1 MAKDIGNE
9 TVVDK
14 NHPSIIEINK
24 NRKDIPN
31 LELKEISDEFVHK
44 QINKTSDSVKKA
56 TGRDGISA
64 KLLKLAKP
72 VIAKPIT
79 KMINKTI
86 TNSVFPDQ
94 LKVKQA
100 QVVALH
106 KKNNAL
112 DKSNYRLVN
121 ILPVISKFFEQAIY
135 EQLTEYFNNHFH
147 PFLSAFRSGYARVS
161 KWAGTRYFYP
171 PEIVYSTGRNY

>member
-1 MAKDIGNE
+1 MRDKKIYSNSC
-9 TVVDK
+9 VVRKK
-14 NHPSIIEINK
+14 NSERNIKPFIEINK
-24 NRKDIPN
+24 NKKDIPN
-31 LELKEISDEFVHK
+31 LEFKEISDEFVHK
-44 QINKTSDSVKKA
+44 QINKTSVKKT

-72 VIAKPIT
+72 VIAKPLT

-94 LKVKQA
+94 LKQA

-112 DKSNYRLVN
+112 DNSNYRPVS
-121 ILPVISKFFEQAIY
+121 ILPVISNSF
-135 EQLTEYFNNHFH
+135 TN
-147 PFLSAFRSGYARVS
+147 S
-161 KWAGTRYFYP
+161 
-171 PEIVYSTGRNY
+171 

>member
-1 MAKDIGNE
+1 LKLTKI
-9 TVVDK
+9 K
-14 NHPSIIEINK
+14 
-24 NRKDIPN
+24 KDIPN
-31 LELKEISDEFVHK
+31 LEFKEISNEFVHK
-44 QINKTSDSVKKA
+44 QINKTSVKKA
-56 TGRDGISA
+56 TGRNGISA

-94 LKVKQA
+94 LKQA

-112 DKSNYRLVN
+112 DKSNYRPVS
-121 ILPVISKFFEQAIY
+121 ILPVISKFFERAIY

-147 PFLSAFRSGYARVS
+147 PFLSAFRSGYGCNTTYYYTTKNYRRLET
-161 KWAGTRYFYP
+161 GTRP
-171 PEIVYSTGRNY
+171 K

>member
-1 MAKDIGNE
+1 M
-9 TVVDK
+9 VF
-14 NHPSIIEINK
+14 
-24 NRKDIPN
+24 
-31 LELKEISDEFVHK
+31 SDEFVHK
-44 QINKTSDSVKKA
+44 QINKTSVKKA

-94 LKVKQA
+94 LKQA

-112 DKSNYRLVN
+112 DKSNYRPVLS
-121 ILPVISKFFEQAIY
+121 ILPVISKFFERVIH
-135 EQLTEYFNNHFH
+135 EQLT
-147 PFLSAFRSGYARVS
+147 
-161 KWAGTRYFYP
+161 
-171 PEIVYSTGRNY
+171 

>member
-1 MAKDIGNE
+1 LCSA
-9 TVVDK
+9 TTCACFTFSW
-14 NHPSIIEINK
+14 SIIEINK

-44 QINKTSDSVKKA
+44 QINKTSVKKT

-94 LKVKQA
+94 LKQA
-100 QVVALH
+100 QVVALRTQ
-106 KKNNAL
+106 K
-112 DKSNYRLVN
+112 
-121 ILPVISKFFEQAIY
+121 EQC
-135 EQLTEYFNNHFH
+135 
-147 PFLSAFRSGYARVS
+147 
-161 KWAGTRYFYP
+161 TRQK
-171 PEIVYSTGRNY
+171 

>member
-1 MAKDIGNE
+1 MHNVTFTRI
-9 TVVDK
+9 
-14 NHPSIIEINK
+14 
-24 NRKDIPN
+24 
-31 LELKEISDEFVHK
+31 LKFK
-44 QINKTSDSVKKA
+44 QINKTSVKKT

-94 LKVKQA
+94 LKQA

-112 DKSNYRLVN
+112 DKSNY
-121 ILPVISKFFEQAIY
+121 
-135 EQLTEYFNNHFH
+135 
-147 PFLSAFRSGYARVS
+147 
-161 KWAGTRYFYP
+161 
-171 PEIVYSTGRNY
+171 